1 MGELKIEYSDKKVTP
16 FGGMRLLKEF
26 IDKTN
31 VVEDLKKV
39 DLPYPNSNAGYDPI
53 DIIQGFWLSIY
64 TGASRYI
71 HADWLRY
78 DTTLQ
83 EIFNIKR
90 LPSQSTY
97 SRFFHKFSWQR
108 NNEVFPTLQREF
120 LKQIDVGALTI
131 DLDSTVITRYGNQEG
146 ASKGYNPT
154 KKGRNSHHP
163 LIAFIAQTKMVANA
177 WMRAGNS
184 ADSSNYE
191 NFLAETFDEVL
202 QDKEIGLVRADSGFY
217 SNDFLKWFEA
227 REINYLI
234 AVKFYENIKYQ
245 IGAIEQWVNITH
257 GLDVCNFYFKP
268 DKGEKRR
275 YIIVRKRL
283 QTYPHSGGKLLF
295 DEPTYRYS
303 AYVTNLTL
311 PVEQIYNIYNTRA
324 DCENRIKELKYD
336 FGADNF
342 CLKEFF
348 ATEASFRFIMMAY
361 NIMALFKH
369 QVLQSNA
376 HLSTLRAYCF
386 AIGSW
391 ITNHSN
397 QKVLNLSLPTK
408 RRAWMDGLFE
418 NVKQS
423 QLPSAI
429 LTESK
434 TLGKKSYNKE
444 KAFL

>member
-16 FGGMRLLKEF
+16 FGGMKLLKDF
-26 IDKTN
+26 MDRTDIVK
-31 VVEDLKKV
+31 DLKSV
-39 DLPYPNSNAGYDPI
+39 DLPYPQSNAGYNPI
-53 DIIQGFWLSIY
+53 DIIQGFWLSIF

-83 EIFNIKR
+83 DIFDIKK

-97 SRFFHKFSWQR
+97 SRFFHKFSWQK
-108 NNEVFPTLQREF
+108 NNEVFPLLQKKF
-120 LKQIDVGALTI
+120 LEQIDVGALTI

-146 ASKGYNPT
+146 AKKGYNPA

-163 LIAFIAQTKMVANA
+163 LIAFISQTKMVANA
-177 WMRAGNS
+177 WLRPGNT
-184 ADSSNYE
+184 ADLNNYE
-191 NFLAETFDEVL
+191 SFLDETFDEVL
-202 QDKEIGLVRADSGFY
+202 KDKEVGLVRADSGFY
-217 SNDFLKWFEA
+217 SNGFLKWFEKKNL
-227 REINYLI
+227 NYVI

-245 IGAIEQWVNITH
+245 IGKVEKWVNITN
-257 GLDVCNFYFKP
+257 GLDVCNLYFKP
-268 DKGEKRR
+268 DNGEERR
-275 YIIVRKRL
+275 YIIVRKRSSK
-283 QTYPHSGGKLLF
+283 YPNSGGKLLF

-311 PVEQIYNIYNTRA
+311 PVDQIYNIYNTRA

-361 NIMALFKH
+361 NVMALFKY
-369 QVLQSNA
+369 QVLQTNMQ
-376 HLSTLRAYCF
+376 LKTLRAYCF

-397 QKVLNLSLPTK
+397 EKTLKLSLPQK
-408 RRAWMDGLFE
+408 RRAWMDGLFK

-423 QLPSAI
+423 QLPFRY
-429 LTESK
+429 T
-434 TLGKKSYNKE
+434 
-444 KAFL
+444 